1 MTLRPRAEPA
11 VWRPPGRPR
20 GGPWGRRRSVARARS
35 GARRREHDPVRAGA
49 ILAML
54 VAAAAVYGVA
64 NSPAFTYLETRV
76 GATFTDQAEVV
87 AMLEDARGRT
97 CSAS

>member
-1 MTLRPRAEPA
+1 
-11 VWRPPGRPR
+11 
-20 GGPWGRRRSVARARS
+20 
-35 GARRREHDPVRAGA
+35 
-49 ILAML
+49 ML

-76 GATFTDQAEVV
+76 EGATYTDQAEVV